1 MFRGDF
7 IDLILGH
14 SPFKGTPR
22 TRRRQ
27 MAMGFLV
34 VLVLVLGL
42 ISLRTGAWA
51 AHQPQEATDP
61 RWIAATGSQVAQM
74 RQWWVMKLSALTVL
88 EAYLTMSLLYRTP
101 LGKMLWWWSDV
112 HDTAESQGAKTSGA
126 SLAFCALLIGFAL
139 LNAQVLP

>member
-7 IDLILGH
+7 INLILGH
-14 SPFKGTPR
+14 SPFKSTDR
-22 TRRRQ
+22 THRRKV
-27 MAMGFLV
+27 ATGLLV

-42 ISLRTGAWA
+42 ISLRTGTWA
-51 AHQPQEATDP
+51 AHTPQDATDP
-61 RWIAATGSQVAQM
+61 RWTAAIGSQVAQM

-101 LGKMLWWWSDV
+101 LGKMLWWWAPN
-112 HDTAESQGAKTSGA
+112 HDMAESAGAKT
-126 SLAFCALLIGFAL
+126 LAAGLTFCALLIGFAL